1 MCDYYDG
8 QKHHLRLLANGGTQ
22 IQYGYVVGYKF
33 VTQEHNKPTISS
45 IRIGVN
51 AHLQSSRLIL
61 NQIKTIVGSRSS
73 VILTGDLIV
82 YLCRLNFIVIAE
94 QEEKENQ

>member
-1 MCDYYDG
+1 MS
-8 QKHHLRLLANGGTQ
+8 QTEA
-22 IQYGYVVGYKF
+22 QYAYAVGYKF
-33 VTQEHNKPTISS
+33 VTNEHNKPTISS
-45 IRIGVN
+45 IHIGVN